1 MSWMLEL
8 VQGMFMQLAPF
19 FFCLNGVLRVAFDVL
34 KTGKSGA
41 KNGNV
46 VPKKWEK

>member
-1 MSWMLEL
+1 LDVRIGARHVYATCTILFLFEWS
-8 VQGMFMQLAPF
+8 
-19 FFCLNGVLRVAFDVL
+19 VAFDVL